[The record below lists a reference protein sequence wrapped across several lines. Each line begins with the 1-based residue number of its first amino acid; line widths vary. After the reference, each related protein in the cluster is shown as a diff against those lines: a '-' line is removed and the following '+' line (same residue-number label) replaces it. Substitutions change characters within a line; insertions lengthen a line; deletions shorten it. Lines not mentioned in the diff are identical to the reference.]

1 MLQFSRQSLLSTLC
15 TVFLLDMMFL
25 FGGPIF
31 ADFPLENA
39 DWLYS
44 EFELEENEE
53 VGDEETLIQDAEF
66 SMEISSTNSQVHHS
80 DLIAHERDRYERHDS
95 RGPPVAC

>member
-1 MLQFSRQSLLSTLC
+1 MVQFSRQSLLTAMC
-15 TVFLLDMMFL
+15 TVFLLDMVFL
-25 FGGPIF
+25 FGAPIF

-39 DWLYS
+39 DWFYS

-53 VGDEETLIQDAEF
+53 VGDEETLIQDVEF
-66 SMEISSTNSQVHHS
+66 SIEISLTSSHVHHS
-80 DLIAHERDRYERHDS
+80 VFVAHAWDRYERHDS